1 MSHPLTHAQRDM
13 LAQVLRDRE
22 QALQAQLQA
31 HLQGRTP
38 AEKALA
44 AREQDG
50 DDARQFASDQEIGT
64 TLTNLERRELAAL
77 AAAMQRLQEADYG
90 LCTDCGKRIPFE
102 RLLVEPQAL
111 RCVACES
118 RHESKKTG

>member
-1 MSHPLTHAQRDM
+1 MSHPLTRAQREM
-13 LAQVLRDRE
+13 LAQVLRERE

-31 HLQGRTP
+31 HLQGRST

-50 DDARQFASDQEIGT
+50 DDAKQLASDQEIGT
-64 TLTNLERRELAAL
+64 ALTNRERLELAAL
-77 AAAMQRLQEADYG
+77 AAAMQRLNEADYG
-90 LCTDCGKRIPFE
+90 LCVDCGKRIPFE
-102 RLLVEPQAL
+102 RLLIEPQAL

-118 RHESKKTG
+118 RREAKKTG

>member
-1 MSHPLTHAQRDM
+1 MSHPLTHAQREM
-13 LAQVLRDRE
+13 LAQVLRERE
-22 QALQAQLQA
+22 QALRAQLQA
-31 HLQGRTP
+31 HLQGRSP

-50 DDARQFASDQEIGT
+50 NDAKQFASDQEIGN

-77 AAAMQRLQEADYG
+77 AAALQRLNEDDYG
-90 LCTDCGKRIPFE
+90 LCVGCGKRIRFE
-102 RLLVEPQAL
+102 RLLVEPQAQ

-118 RHESKKTG
+118 KREAKQAG

>member
-1 MSHPLTHAQRDM
+1 MSHPLTHAQRDQ

-22 QALQAQLQA
+22 QVLQAQLQA
-31 HLQGRTP
+31 HLQGRTQ

-44 AREQDG
+44 AREQGG
-50 DDARQFASDQEIGT
+50 DDARQLASDQEIGT

-90 LCTDCGKRIPFE
+90 LCTDCGKRIRFE
-102 RLLVEPQAL
+102 RLLIEPQAL

-118 RHESKKTG
+118 RHEAKQPG

>member
-1 MSHPLTHAQRDM
+1 M

-31 HLQGRTP
+31 HQEGRSQ

-50 DDARQFASDQEIGT
+50 DDAKQFASDQEVGT
-64 TLTNLERRELAAL
+64 ALSNRERQELAAL
-77 AAAMQRLQEADYG
+77 AAAMQRLHEPDYG
-90 LCTDCGKRIPFE
+90 LCVDCGKRIPFE
-102 RLLVEPQAL
+102 RLIIEPQAL

-118 RHESKKTG
+118 RREARKSG

>member
-1 MSHPLTHAQRDM
+1 MSHPLTRAQRDT
-13 LAQVLRDRE
+13 LAHVLRDRE

-31 HLQGRTP
+31 HLQGRSP

-50 DDARQFASDQEIGT
+50 DDARQFASDQEVGAA
-64 TLTNLERRELAAL
+64 LTQRERQELAAL
-77 AAAMQRLQEADYG
+77 AAAMKRLQDDDFG
-90 LCTDCGKRIPFE
+90 LCVDCGRRIPFE
-102 RLLVEPQAL
+102 RLKVEPQAL

-118 RHESKKTG
+118 QRELRKPG

>member
-1 MSHPLTHAQRDM
+1 MSHPLTKAQREM
-13 LAQVLRDRE
+13 LAQVLRERE

-31 HLQGRTP
+31 HLQGRSQ

-50 DDARQFASDQEIGT
+50 DDAKQLASDQEIGAA
-64 TLTNLERRELAAL
+64 LTNRERSELAAL
-77 AAAMQRLQEADYG
+77 AAAMKRLHEADYG
-90 LCTDCGKRIPFE
+90 LCVDCGKRIPFE
-102 RLLVEPQAL
+102 RLIIEPQAL

-118 RHESKKTG
+118 KREKKRAG

>member
-1 MSHPLTHAQRDM
+1 MSHPLTRTQREM
-13 LAQVLRDRE
+13 LAQVLRERE

-31 HLQGRTP
+31 HLQGRSQ

-50 DDARQFASDQEIGT
+50 DDAKQFASDQEIGT
-64 TLTNLERRELAAL
+64 ALTNRERQELAAL
-77 AAAMQRLQEADYG
+77 AAAMQRLNEDDYG
-90 LCTDCGKRIPFE
+90 LCVDCGKRIPFQ
-102 RLLVEPQAL
+102 RLIIEPQAL

-118 RHESKKTG
+118 KREAKKPG

>member
-1 MSHPLTHAQRDM
+1 MSHPLTRAQREM

-22 QALQAQLQA
+22 QALRAQLQA
-31 HLQGRTP
+31 HLQGRSQ

-50 DDARQFASDQEIGT
+50 DDAKQLASDQEIGT
-64 TLTNLERRELAAL
+64 ALTNRERQELAAL
-77 AAAMQRLQEADYG
+77 AAAMQRLNEADYG
-90 LCTDCGKRIPFE
+90 LCAGCGKRIPFE
-102 RLLVEPQAL
+102 RLLIEPQAL

-118 RHESKKTG
+118 RRETKKTA

>member
-1 MSHPLTHAQRDM
+1 MSHPLTRAQREM
-13 LAQVLRDRE
+13 LAQVLRERE
-22 QALQAQLQA
+22 QALQAQLQT
-31 HLQGRTP
+31 HLQGRSQ

-50 DDARQFASDQEIGT
+50 DDAKQFASDQEVGT
-64 TLTNLERRELAAL
+64 ALTNRERQELAAL
-77 AAAMQRLQEADYG
+77 AAALQRLNEADYG
-90 LCTDCGKRIPFE
+90 LCVDCGKRIPFE

-118 RHESKKTG
+118 KRETRKAG